1 MAESPKSVA
10 FWRSFPIFEEFTPA
24 LIEEVRSLAQ
34 QRKWTAG
41 AVIFQRGDPGDYMIL
56 VASGRIKLS
65 LITPQG
71 RELTLR
77 HMEEGGLLGEMAVID
92 GEPRS
97 ADATASVATEGYVI
111 SKNDFSAFLAK
122 TPAAMQAVMR
132 FLCRRLRET
141 NEQLETLALYD
152 LDSRVAR
159 FFLLTMRQVLGEEP
173 PEEAVL
179 KIGLSQSEIASV
191 VGASRPKINRA
202 ILSLEEKG
210 AIERKGASILLRTRK
225 LRAVAE
231 PDED

>member
-24 LIEEVRSLAQ
+24 LIEDMRGLAQ
-34 QRKWTAG
+34 RRKWTAG
-41 AVIFQRGDPGDYMIL
+41 AVIFQRGDPGDYMML

-111 SKNDFSAFLAK
+111 SKSDFSAFLAK
-122 TPAAMQAVMR
+122 NPAAMQAVMR

>member
-10 FWRSFPIFEEFTPA
+10 FWRSFPIFEEFTAA

-34 QRKWTAG
+34 QRRWTAG

-111 SKNDFSAFLAK
+111 SKGDFSAFLAK
-122 TPAAMQAVMR
+122 NPAAMQAVMR

-173 PEEAVL
+173 PEEATL

-210 AIERKGASILLRTRK
+210 AIERKGPAILLRTRK